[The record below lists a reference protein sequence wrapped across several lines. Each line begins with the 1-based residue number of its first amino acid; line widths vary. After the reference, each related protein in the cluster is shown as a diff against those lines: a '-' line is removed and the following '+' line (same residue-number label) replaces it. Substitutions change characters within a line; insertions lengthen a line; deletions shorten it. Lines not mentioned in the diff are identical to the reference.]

1 MSRNKKVA
9 SHEKHPLLDETCR
22 SYMESAINSYHLIA
36 ADLFAHMGFL
46 LFWFNHIIAEATPEN
61 SMCSTFNYFIG
72 ENTSNIPNTHSKTY
86 AEEYFKKILK
96 HYNNLCDRNEKEK
109 KCIEGKLIFE
119 WIRGF
124 QSKKPKNY
132 IKTENIDW
140 LPVLKTKDK
149 WSKNYYL
156 FYCFAAVRQ
165 CCPWKWN
172 VAKLNFIWIMISY
185 TIALR
190 ICRAIR

>member
-46 LFWFNHIIAEATPEN
+46 LFWFNHSIAEATPEN

-86 AEEYFKKILK
+86 AEEYFKKIIK
-96 HYNNLCDRNEKEK
+96 HYNKILISHYSALFIIILCKFILYSSFYK
-109 KCIEGKLIFE
+109 
-119 WIRGF
+119 
-124 QSKKPKNY
+124 
-132 IKTENIDW
+132 
-140 LPVLKTKDK
+140 
-149 WSKNYYL
+149 YYQL
-156 FYCFAAVRQ
+156 GSI
-165 CCPWKWN
+165 
-172 VAKLNFIWIMISY
+172 L
-185 TIALR
+185 
-190 ICRAIR
+190 

>member
-96 HYNNLCDRNEKEK
+96 HYNNLCDRNENEK
-109 KCIEGKLIFE
+109 IYIEAHP
-119 WIRGF
+119 
-124 QSKKPKNY
+124 S
-132 IKTENIDW
+132 
-140 LPVLKTKDK
+140 
-149 WSKNYYL
+149 
-156 FYCFAAVRQ
+156 
-165 CCPWKWN
+165 
-172 VAKLNFIWIMISY
+172 
-185 TIALR
+185 
-190 ICRAIR
+190 